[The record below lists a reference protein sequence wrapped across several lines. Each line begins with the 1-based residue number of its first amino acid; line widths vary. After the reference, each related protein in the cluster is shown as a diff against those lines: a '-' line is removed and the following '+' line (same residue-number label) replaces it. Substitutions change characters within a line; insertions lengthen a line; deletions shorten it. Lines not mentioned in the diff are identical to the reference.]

1 MNIGTQEILL
11 IALIVLL
18 LFGGKKIPEL
28 MKGLGK
34 GMKSFKDGL
43 NGKEDEPAKRMSDDG
58 SLTFWDH
65 LDVLRSS
72 IIRMIVAAVV
82 MGIAA
87 FFMKDWLFNI
97 VLAPKDSS
105 FCTYRL
111 LGVEP
116 FSIQLVNTGLTEQFM
131 IHMKVALMT
140 GILVASPYIIYLL
153 FRFIS
158 PALYENE
165 RRYSI
170 RITVTAY
177 VMFLVGVV
185 VNYLLIFPL
194 TVRFLGT
201 YQVSE
206 EVVTMLTITSYID
219 TLLMMSLVFG
229 ILFEIPVISWL
240 LAKAG
245 MLQASWMTEY
255 RRHAIVAIL
264 IVAAIITPTAD
275 VLTLIIVSLPIWL
288 LYEVSILLV
297 RSVTH

>member
-1 MNIGTQEILL
+1 MN
-11 IALIVLL
+11 
-18 LFGGKKIPEL
+18 
-28 MKGLGK
+28 
-34 GMKSFKDGL
+34 
-43 NGKEDEPAKRMSDDG
+43 DE

-105 FCTYRL
+105 FFTYRL

-201 YQVSE
+201 YQVSK

-245 MLQASWMTEY
+245 MLKASWMTEY

>member
-1 MNIGTQEILL
+1 
-11 IALIVLL
+11 
-18 LFGGKKIPEL
+18 
-28 MKGLGK
+28 
-34 GMKSFKDGL
+34 
-43 NGKEDEPAKRMSDDG
+43 MSDDG

-87 FFMKDWLFNI
+87 FFLKDWLFSI

-105 FCTYRL
+105 FITYRL

-131 IHMKVALMT
+131 IHMKVALMA
-140 GILVASPYIIYLL
+140 GILIASPYIIYLL

-170 RITVTAY
+170 RITITSY

-185 VNYLLIFPL
+185 LNYLLIFPL

-201 YQVSE
+201 YKVSE

-229 ILFEIPVISWL
+229 IIFEIPVISWL

-245 MLQASWMTEY
+245 MLKASWMTKY
-255 RRHAIVAIL
+255 RRHAIVTIL
-264 IVAAIITPTAD
+264 IIAAIITPTAD
-275 VLTLIIVSLPIWL
+275 IMTLMIVSLPIWL
-288 LYEVSILLV
+288 LYEISILLV
-297 RSVTH
+297 RYSQ